1 MKKQG
6 YREGTSG
13 RGKRS
18 NVDDGDFDMAIDA
31 LKGSNWEMCLTDKE
45 EKKLATTGAVPKKV
59 TDKCSMALVA
69 LGLPFG
75 II

>member
-1 MKKQG
+1 
-6 YREGTSG
+6 
-13 RGKRS
+13 
-18 NVDDGDFDMAIDA
+18 MAIDA